1 MSQKNTPIESFY
13 KNLLN
18 KWVGVGLITACYF
31 FLIRPLRV
39 MFITALVPMIQ
50 SKLIEIPLVK
60 LANSSTTVI
69 LTVFNSSYF
78 TSSTAQSFTY
88 SPAFNS
94 FFFLACVGL
103 CMLGDLKQSIKSL
116 SLIHLLGW
124 LIATIFLTIGLF
136 IHPTWWIVSDLIMVY
151 LIPMASMALI
161 AVRYSYL
168 LSNEDIIQ

>member
-13 KNLLN
+13 KNSLN
-18 KWVGVGLITACYF
+18 KWVGAGLITACYF

-50 SKLIEIPLVK
+50 SKLLEEPLVE

-69 LTVFNSSYF
+69 LTVLNSSYF

-88 SPAFNS
+88 SPSFNL
-94 FFFLACVGL
+94 FFCLACVGL
-103 CMLGDLKQSIKSL
+103 WVIGDLMQSIKSL

-124 LIATIFLTIGLF
+124 LIASVFLAAGIFN
-136 IHPTWWIVSDLIMVY
+136 HPTWWIASDLITVY
-151 LIPMASMALI
+151 LIPMASMALVAI
-161 AVRYSYL
+161 RYSQ
-168 LSNEDIIQ
+168 SST